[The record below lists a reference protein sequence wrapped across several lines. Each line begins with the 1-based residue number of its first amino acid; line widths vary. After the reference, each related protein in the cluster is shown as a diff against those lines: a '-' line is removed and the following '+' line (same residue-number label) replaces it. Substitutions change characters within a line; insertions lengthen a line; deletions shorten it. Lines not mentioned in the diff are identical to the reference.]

1 MKHEKELIEEVLR
14 LVREMIILSD
24 EGHAA
29 AEDDGCRLLYSILQ
43 DCAYR
48 IKMEAEQAR
57 KRSTD

>member
-29 AEDDGCRLLYSILQ
+29 AEDDGCRLLYAILQ

-48 IKMEAEQAR
+48 IKMEVEQAQQR
-57 KRSTD
+57 